1 MRLNVFLVHVSPKE
15 SCYMAGWLE
24 IHGHT
29 SEINV
34 EAIVELLHGGITVLR
49 PCCLFFPCVFF
60 LPYLS
65 LKIQV
70 CIHVSFLTSKRK
82 TFDLTQFLLVY

>member
-1 MRLNVFLVHVSPKE
+1 
-15 SCYMAGWLE
+15 MAGWLE

-60 LPYLS
+60 SSLS
-65 LKIQV
+65 FFKNSSMYS
-70 CIHVSFLTSKRK
+70 C
-82 TFDLTQFLLVY
+82 